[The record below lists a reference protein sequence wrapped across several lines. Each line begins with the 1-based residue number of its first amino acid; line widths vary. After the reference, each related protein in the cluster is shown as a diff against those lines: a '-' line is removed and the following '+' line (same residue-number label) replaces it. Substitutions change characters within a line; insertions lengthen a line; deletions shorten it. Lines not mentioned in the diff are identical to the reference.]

1 MVWDATG
8 PSASQ
13 YGFPTCVF
21 KVKITFPMDMIHLV
35 GQCYPILNR
44 CHVCCAA
51 AWLINM
57 LCTNLNNMFVQS
69 LRAYLVDL
77 NNMFGAPTCRRTKRG
92 HPTTLD
98 SHQWYLLR
106 ATCAGALVSAHQ
118 TRSSNHTSLS
128 PVVPTEGHLCRRTCV
143 GAPNEVIQPHL
154 TLTSGT
160 Y

>member
-92 HPTTLD
+92 HPTTPH
-98 SHQWYLLR
+98 SHQWYLQR
-106 ATCAGALVSAHQ
+106 V
-118 TRSSNHTSLS
+118 
-128 PVVPTEGHLCRRTCV
+128 TCV
-143 GAPNEVIQPHL
+143 QSLHQGRDYQDSSP
-154 TLTSGT
+154 TSVFRISINFIL
-160 Y
+160 